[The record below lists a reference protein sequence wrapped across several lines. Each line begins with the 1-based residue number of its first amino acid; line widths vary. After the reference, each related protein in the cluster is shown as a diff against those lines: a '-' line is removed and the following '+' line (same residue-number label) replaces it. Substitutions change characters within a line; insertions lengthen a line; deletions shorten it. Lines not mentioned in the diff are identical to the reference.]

1 MRVKASP
8 KILVVETF
16 ETFFALMSNL
26 MKTVYWPWG
35 NRLRIHQVW
44 GSLKLIRVDKTSN
57 LFLISSFPLYI
68 LVFKCL
74 MLLKKPEQA
83 EGGLEMK

>member
-26 MKTVYWPWG
+26 METEY
-35 NRLRIHQVW
+35 
-44 GSLKLIRVDKTSN
+44 
-57 LFLISSFPLYI
+57 
-68 LVFKCL
+68 
-74 MLLKKPEQA
+74 
-83 EGGLEMK
+83 

>member
-1 MRVKASP
+1 MRVKTSP

-26 MKTVYWPWG
+26 METVYWPWG
-35 NRLRIHQVW
+35 NRRRIHQVC

-57 LFLISSFPLYI
+57 LFFI
-68 LVFKCL
+68 LFFHCACL
-74 MLLKKPEQA
+74 FLSALCPSRNLNRQRVV
-83 EGGLEMK
+83 